1 MIVLNNWAIRSMNRL
16 ELLRVW
22 KSNCTATTE
31 NKYCF
36 EGSCRLSSHYSYNT
50 IYNSEVLGKSVRNCV
65 IGFLLEAN
73 NALPR
78 KSEIERVDMF
88 PITSSLGDGPFRGVV
103 SLPTPCSIIP
113 YPSLKLFQHL
123 LDFTRYLFHFTIYE
137 PYFSDCFA
145 YYIRLIGKLWFCVV
159 VLYEVLY
166 SKNFAYYLYVYFT
179 C

>member
-1 MIVLNNWAIRSMNRL
+1 MV
-16 ELLRVW
+16 
-22 KSNCTATTE
+22 
-31 NKYCF
+31 
-36 EGSCRLSSHYSYNT
+36 
-50 IYNSEVLGKSVRNCV
+50 GKSVRNCV

-78 KSEIERVDMF
+78 KPEIERVDMF

-159 VLYEVLY
+159 VLFMKYCILKTLLTTFTFTLLAKTRVDDEHMTEDICYL
-166 SKNFAYYLYVYFT
+166 KNS
-179 C
+179 